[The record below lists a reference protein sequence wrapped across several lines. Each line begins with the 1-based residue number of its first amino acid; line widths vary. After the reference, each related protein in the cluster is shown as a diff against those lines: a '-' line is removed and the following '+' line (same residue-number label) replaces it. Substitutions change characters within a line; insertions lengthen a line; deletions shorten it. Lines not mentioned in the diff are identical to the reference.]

1 VITRVNLKIISGRCV
16 YLVEQRNKEEEDTEN
31 SLQINDLGHS
41 LLVPYAG
48 TLGYNGNRILSSA
61 TTSSCCLI
69 IIRNYH
75 EKMWQQ
81 KSERRKSPPKRADWL
96 TRDNLFCDDDLKVI
110 GDTYP
115 CPFQCLGVGVKCFDD
130 YAKNCIGASNCDF
143 HDIPL
148 MR

>member
-31 SLQINDLGHS
+31 SLQINDLDHS

-75 EKMWQQ
+75 EKMW
-81 KSERRKSPPKRADWL
+81 
-96 TRDNLFCDDDLKVI
+96 
-110 GDTYP
+110 
-115 CPFQCLGVGVKCFDD
+115 
-130 YAKNCIGASNCDF
+130 
-143 HDIPL
+143 
-148 MR
+148 